1 MAGSA
6 LRRWW
11 PLAAVALLL
20 ALAALSTAQ
29 SSLRIDR
36 LEQAEESRPAEDVLI
51 QPSQQVPQT
60 EPPLELAP
68 AEPWTVPGWLVAAA
82 FGLAALGL
90 LALLVVVVRRL
101 LRDLARR
108 RAGRMP
114 PGARTA
120 TAAQTAE
127 AVVAAL
133 DAGLVDLSDSDTD
146 PRRAVIACWVRLEQ
160 AASAAGVPRQVG
172 DTPTDLVTRLLRGG
186 TGVVSAEVLAAF
198 AQVYREARYATHSVD
213 ERMRAQARSALERLR
228 SELTAGAAS

>member
-11 PLAAVALLL
+11 PLAAVAFLL
-20 ALAALSTAQ
+20 ALAALSTAH

-36 LEQAEESRPAEDVLI
+36 IPSEEAGPSPDVFVHPEQQIP
-51 QPSQQVPQT
+51 PT

-68 AEPWTVPGWLVAAA
+68 ADPWTVPGWLVVGAI
-82 FGLAALGL
+82 GLAALAVLAVLVL
-90 LALLVVVVRRL
+90 LIRRL
-101 LRDLARR
+101 FRDLARR
-108 RAGRMP
+108 RAGKMP
-114 PGARTA
+114 PGAKPA
-120 TAAQTAE
+120 SAAQTAE

-133 DAGLVDLSDSDTD
+133 DAGLVDLSDTDTD

-228 SELTAGAAS
+228 AELTAGVVS

>member
-1 MAGSA
+1 MASSA

-36 LEQAEESRPAEDVLI
+36 LEQTERTPPPLEVAPDTRPPTT
-51 QPSQQVPQT
+51 Q
-60 EPPLELAP
+60 PPLELAP
-68 AEPWTVPGWLVAAA
+68 AAPFTVPAWLINGAI
-82 FGLAALGL
+82 GLAAIALV
-90 LALLVVVVRRL
+90 ALLVVLARRL

-108 RAGRMP
+108 RRANMP
-114 PGARTA
+114 
-120 TAAQTAE
+120 AAAQASAEQTAE

-160 AASAAGVPRQVG
+160 AAAAAGMPRRVG
-172 DTPTDLVTRLLRGG
+172 DTPTDLVTRLLRDG

-198 AQVYREARYATHSVD
+198 AHVYREARYATHSVD
-213 ERMRAQARSALERLR
+213 EQMRAQARSALQRLR
-228 SELTAGAAS
+228 TELTAGVTS

>member
-1 MAGSA
+1 MASSA

-36 LEQAEESRPAEDVLI
+36 LEQAEEAPPPDVI
-51 QPSQQVPQT
+51 VPEYVEPTQ
-60 EPPLELAP
+60 PPLELAP
-68 AEPWTVPGWLVAAA
+68 AEPFTVPGWLINGAI
-82 FGLAALGL
+82 GLAALAL
-90 LALLVVVVRRL
+90 LALLVVLARRL

-108 RAGRMP
+108 RSAKMP
-114 PGARTA
+114 TGTGQAS
-120 TAAQTAE
+120 AAQTAQ
-127 AVVAAL
+127 AVVDAL

-160 AASAAGVPRQVG
+160 AAAAAGMPRRVG
-172 DTPTDLVTRLLRGG
+172 DTPTDLVTRLLRDG

-198 AQVYREARYATHSVD
+198 AQVYREARYATRSVD
-213 ERMRAQARSALERLR
+213 EQMRAQARSALQRLR
-228 SELTAGAAS
+228 TELTAGVTS